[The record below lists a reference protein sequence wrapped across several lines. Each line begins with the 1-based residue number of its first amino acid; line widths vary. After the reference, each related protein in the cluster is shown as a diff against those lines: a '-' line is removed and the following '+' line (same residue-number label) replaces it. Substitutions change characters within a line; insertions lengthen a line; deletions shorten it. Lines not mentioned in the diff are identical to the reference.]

1 MQIQLKSL
9 AEEMEAINKGLLKI
23 EQELTTSENDGP
35 LSEIFCKV
43 TTTLFF

>member
-9 AEEMEAINKGLLKI
+9 AEEMQAINKGHEKI

-35 LSEIFCKV
+35 VSEIFCKV